1 MTFRISSFL
10 AAAIAAASV
19 AGAKPLLAENWRH
32 WRPSPDDVRVEAELS
47 PWLDSRM
54 RGFNRNDYRRY
65 TSFFALAAH
74 PGEVVLK
81 PGSRPLAGDGPF
93 TLRVEVVPVPR
104 KRAGIPVISESD
116 HYAENP
122 FLPFNPPTGRCDAP
136 VFASETVFPK
146 GAAFPLRAAFQMPDF
161 RSMYS
166 AWPADE
172 TVLRVRWRLADDAGI
187 VGSGVLDEAFGM
199 GRQLYWG
206 SGDARKILAISP
218 QPDAAGKDRPDESLF
233 ATPSLPEAWP
243 AIAEGADEIVFDAP
257 FIDANFPGAE
267 AFGKFAGRAAL
278 LDVAI
283 RRLDESGDD
292 PEISVAVPH
301 LHPLVV
307 PCLKNDGR
315 HAANGKV
322 AFGDAWQDV
331 LLYPMWRRSCD
342 SDEVCERFKEHQAK
356 DEKFLEKARIPGA
369 TLGRD
374 QRWYVAVTVLF
385 MLAFAVGT
393 GVLLVRHFAF
403 RRGEARL
410 AVWRALPV
418 WCVASAVF
426 ALIVVRPLLDRSPR
440 ADVTEWRYSVC
451 GMPEEIRI
459 DVGRAQSFLKSPA
472 DWTFPSDGWFGPAS
486 MKRRCA
492 VRADIAAG
500 TQTLAGAPR
509 VVGDLEEVCT
519 MRFAPRD
526 GSPVSVSPDKSPRP
540 ETPADFKKALSGWL
554 FVSLDRPAPKREVTA
569 NRDFDAVWVYAGRQ
583 WYSLGPMGKGE
594 TVALDASRRVWQGMD
609 LVGKPYANLFA
620 NAPLAMRTAAVVS
633 EAERWMAKANEP
645 DGEGPP
651 PIDDGLLRRLGEVVV
666 FALRRAGAE
675 APDLVPVFN
684 GGRRP
689 VVTSRTVEVE
699 VFQ

>member
-19 AGAKPLLAENWRH
+19 AGAKPLLAENWRN
-32 WRPSPDDVRVEAELS
+32 WRPSPDNVRVEAELS

-199 GRQLYWG
+199 GHQLYWG

-218 QPDAAGKDRPDESLF
+218 QPDAVGKDRPDESLF

-307 PCLKNDGR
+307 PCLQNDGR
-315 HAANGKV
+315 HAANGKK
-322 AFGDAWQDV
+322 ALGQTTEDV
-331 LLYPMWRRSCD
+331 VLYPRWHLVSCD

-356 DEKFLEKARIPGA
+356 DEEFLEKARIPGM

-374 QRWYVAVTVLF
+374 QRWYVAATVLF
-385 MLAFAVGT
+385 MVAFAVGT
-393 GVLLVRHFAF
+393 CVILVRFFAF
-403 RRGEARL
+403 RKGEARL
-410 AVWRALPV
+410 AVWRVLPA
-418 WCVASAVF
+418 WCVAAAAF
-426 ALIVVRPLLDRSPR
+426 ALLAVRPLLDRSPR

-451 GMPEEIRI
+451 GMAEELRI
-459 DVGRAQSFLKSPA
+459 GKGRAQSFLESPA
-472 DWTFPSDGWFGPAS
+472 DWTFPSDGWFVGDS
-486 MKRRCA
+486 MKRGGA

-500 TQTLAGAPR
+500 TQTLSGAHHTI
-509 VVGDLEEVCT
+509 GDLESVSAV
-519 MRFAPRD
+519 RFAPHD
-526 GSPVSVSPDKSPRP
+526 GSPVSVSPNGDPKPAD
-540 ETPADFKKALSGWL
+540 PADFKKALSRWL
-554 FVSLDRPAPKREVTA
+554 SSSFDEPAPSRTVTA
-569 NRDFDAVWVYAGRQ
+569 NRDFDAVWVWTMRQ
-583 WYSLGPMGKGE
+583 WYALGPMKKGE
-594 TVALDASRRVWQGMD
+594 AVALDASRRIWQGMD
-609 LVGKPYANLFA
+609 LSGKTYANLFKE
-620 NAPLAMRTAAVVS
+620 APLGMRVSGVVNR
-633 EAERWMAKANEP
+633 AEKWMSKA
-645 DGEGPP
+645 DGPEGPP
-651 PIDDGLLRRLGEVVV
+651 PIDEELLRRLDEVVV
-666 FALRRAGAE
+666 FALR
-675 APDLVPVFN
+675 APGEEGVGLAPVFA

-689 VVTSRTVEVE
+689 VVTSRIVEVE